1 MGFVIAAL
9 GATIACHAEK
19 PRAQKQHLPQELP
32 SNVEKIG
39 SIQDPRITESSGVVA
54 SRRHPGV
61 FWTHNDGNKPGSY
74 MLFAMDRSG
83 KSLGNFRVTGS
94 TLHDWEDIAIDND
107 GHLYVGDIGNND
119 ARRFTIAVHEINEP
133 DLRTSGTTV
142 EIKRS
147 WTLQFAK
154 MPFDCESLFVWDGFG
169 YVISKVFD
177 DQKAEIYRFPLTNSV
192 KPITLEKVTE
202 LKIESPV
209 TGADISA
216 DGKLLG
222 LVARSGA
229 YVYKVNGDIGRTAK
243 IKFTHTR
250 FKHEH
255 VEGCCFVPDGLL
267 ATAETREIFLFTDPA
282 FHPAK

>member
-1 MGFVIAAL
+1 MGFAVLAL
-9 GATIACHAEK
+9 GATIACHAQK
-19 PRAQKQHLPQELP
+19 PHVQKLPQDLP
-32 SNVEKIG
+32 PNVEKIG

-54 SRRHPGV
+54 SRRYPGV

-83 KSLGNFRVTGS
+83 KSLGNFRVTGA
-94 TLHDWEDIAIDND
+94 TLRDWEDIAIDNE

-119 ARRFTIAVHEINEP
+119 ARRFTLAVHEINEP
-133 DLRTSGTTV
+133 DPRASGTTV

-192 KPITLEKVTE
+192 KPITLEKVAQ

-229 YVYKVNGDIGRTAK
+229 YVYKVNGDIGRAAK

-255 VEGCCFVPDGLL
+255 VEACCFVPEGLL